1 MDLTTVLAE
10 RTDLTTTMDLLTTT
24 GGEGASLFLLVM
36 LSFFF

>member
-24 GGEGASLFLLVM
+24 GGEVRR
-36 LSFFF
+36 